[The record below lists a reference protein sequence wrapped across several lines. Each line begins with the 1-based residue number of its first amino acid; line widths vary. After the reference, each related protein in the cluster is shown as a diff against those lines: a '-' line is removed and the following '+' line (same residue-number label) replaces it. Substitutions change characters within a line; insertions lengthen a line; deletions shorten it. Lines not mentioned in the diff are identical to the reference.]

1 MEQFKCILLQYQTY
15 LGTSKMAITSPS
27 AICTVNG
34 QAISTTGTS
43 GIDVASG
50 ASITIALTSN
60 SGVNSWSISATQADD
75 ITQSNGNLVS
85 INNSKSVTSYSAT
98 FAMPISIGGRGS
110 SVQFTSI
117 VNAGLPNEC
126 STTFG
131 VFVLCSTGN
140 RLFFGGETI
149 ESNATVG
156 NAADLNRMFNQGSP
170 TGFAYGDLTGSY
182 PSPTIANLQ
191 GKPVSAATPL
201 FGEVLGFDGTTWV
214 PTAGGGGGGGGPPS
228 GAASGDLSG
237 TYPAP
242 NVVQARGLKSATTTV
257 SVSTASAPVT
267 GQILTAINS
276 SSASWQNAAT
286 GFTAGGDLS
295 GTPTIQT
302 VTSIHGASVPIAGSV
317 GNILYVSGA
326 SALSYGALNLGG
338 GSNYVTGT
346 LPLSNQALQTLSG
359 DASGTTGAVQV
370 NISRGLKS
378 ATTTVSVSA
387 ATAPTNG
394 QVLTATS
401 STTATWQ
408 SVGAGFTAGGDL
420 TGTSIYQNVVGVNGA
435 SVPIAGT
442 LTTGNGLYVTGASAL
457 SYGALNLAGGSNYVT
472 GLLPKGNQ
480 AVQDLA
486 GDVSGN
492 TGAAVVNK
500 LKGKNLSTSLSTIGS
515 LQDGYVLTWV
525 NGASEYRL
533 IPAPAGTFTAGGDL
547 TGSESAQT
555 VVGLYNHD
563 LASTAPIASAVP
575 VYSATS
581 FRYDVRKLTLDDL
594 DPAFAITSFSGG
606 STVEVGATV
615 TNPSFTASYS
625 TAASSAIITNDDA
638 QDTPHSLTTPFTSA
652 TITGAFHK
660 TSATSITFHL
670 QAVAATTKDAY
681 DYITFLARSFAGIGT
696 AGATSATAS
705 VDTAV
710 LVGASGTLANEG
722 LKSTDIGSTTASL
735 SPTAQKIYYMCPHTA
750 TAHSFHDQNGFS
762 FPMNAPTTFSF
773 TNQNGAVLSYDLYEA
788 TFLNSTPFTLTVVS

>member
-1 MEQFKCILLQYQTY
+1 
-15 LGTSKMAITSPS
+15 MAIPSPS
-27 AICTVNG
+27 ATCTVNG
-34 QAISTTGTS
+34 QTLSTTGTS

-60 SGVNSWSISATQADD
+60 SGVGSWSISATQADD

-85 INNSKSVTSYSAT
+85 VNNSKSVTSYSAT
-98 FAMPISIGGRGS
+98 FTMPVSIGGRGS
-110 SVQFTSI
+110 SVQFTST

-131 VFVLCSTGN
+131 VFVLCTNGN

-170 TGFAYGDLTGSY
+170 TGLAYGDLTGSY

-191 GKPVSAATPL
+191 GNPVSAATPV
-201 FGEVLGFDGTTWV
+201 FGEVLGFNGTAWV
-214 PTAGGGGGGGGPPS
+214 PSAGGGGGGGGPPS

-237 TYPAP
+237 TYPGP

-267 GQILTAINS
+267 GQVLTAINS

-295 GTPTIQT
+295 GTPTVQT
-302 VTSIHGASVPIAGSV
+302 VTSVHGASIPIAGTI
-317 GNILYVSGA
+317 GNLLYVSGA

-338 GSNYVTGT
+338 GINYVTGT
-346 LPLSNQALQTLSG
+346 LPTANQALQTLSG

-370 NISRGLKS
+370 NIARGLKS

-401 STTATWQ
+401 GTTATWQ

-420 TGTSIYQNVVGVNGA
+420 TGSSVFQNVVNINGA
-435 SVPIAGT
+435 SVPVSGA
-442 LTTGNGLYVTGASAL
+442 LTTGNGLYVSGVSAL
-457 SYGALNLAGGSNYVT
+457 SYGALNLAGGANYVT
-472 GLLPKGNQ
+472 GVLPKANQ
-480 AVQDLA
+480 GVQDMV

-492 TGAAVVNK
+492 TGASVVDK
-500 LKGKNLSTSLSTIGS
+500 LKGKNLSASLSTIGS
-515 LQDGYVLTWV
+515 LQDGYTLTWV
-525 NGASEYRL
+525 YGASEYRL
-533 IPAPAGTFTAGGDL
+533 LPPPSGTFTAGGDL
-547 TGSESAQT
+547 SGTDSSQT
-555 VVGLYNHD
+555 VKGLYNYD
-563 LASTAPIASAVP
+563 LASTVPIASAVP

-594 DPAFAITSFSGG
+594 DPAFAISSFTGG

-615 TNPSFTASYS
+615 TNPAFTASYS
-625 TAASSAIITNDDA
+625 TAAASATITNDNA
-638 QDTPHSLTTPFTSA
+638 LDTPHVLSTPFTSG
-652 TITGAFHK
+652 TITGGFTK
-660 TSATSITFHL
+660 ATASTVTFTL
-670 QAVAATTKDAY
+670 TAIAATTKTAY
-681 DYITFLARSFAGIGT
+681 DYIYFYARSFAGIGT
-696 AGATSATAS
+696 AGATSASAS
-705 VDTAV
+705 GNTAV
-710 LVGASGTLANEG
+710 LGGATGTLANEG
-722 LKSTDIGSTTASL
+722 LKSTDIGATTVSL
-735 SPTAQKIYYMCPHTA
+735 SPTAQKIYYLCPHTA
-750 TAHSFHDQNGFS
+750 TVHTFHDSNGFG
-762 FPMNAPTTFSF
+762 FPMNAPTTFNF
-773 TNQNGAVLSYDLYEA
+773 TNQNSAVLSYDLYES
-788 TFLNSTPFTLTVVS
+788 TNLCYTPFTLTVVS